1 MRRRTHDYDLTK
13 CTTGDDVSALRLS
26 YYSRSSALAKSWQTG
41 EVAAT
46 NVTIMDNDDED
57 DSSSSSRAGRPRS
70 LPRMTVNN
78 IARASISVLLFLI
91 NARCL
96 LQTDGN
102 EVSSSVDF
110 HTYQEATT
118 TQHHNRSL
126 LDMMHDSIDDLLRP
140 KSSPRWSSS
149 QVANVIDGRGGSS
162 SISTNDYPYSVIII
176 SYHKTGHDLQMDLVD
191 YLVNEFHDVGPH
203 LTEFGNK
210 SPVKRRRHPP
220 NVPCARIGKYMETGS
235 IIVQHAPD
243 LFCTPE
249 ELLDMLLGQNRDN
262 GERRQLRLDRG
273 VKVVHLVRD
282 PFQMAVSNYHYHAQL
297 PTPESW
303 IQHQDP
309 CDTEYYEQGQ
319 YMGNYG
325 DMIAPALSKSSYE
338 ALNLKLDG
346 RLLLPKDFDAIRRD
360 CESLYQT
367 KDGLQ
372 NANLL
377 THLLN
382 LDPPE
387 GIRLAT
393 SEMMI
398 QGYDNGGDILR
409 MANNIIKLKQ
419 AQMKYAQQYQT
430 DDIDNNNNNR
440 GLHIY
445 TMSLDE
451 FIVKPA
457 EAAHRF
463 FDFVLDSKN
472 TVLHD
477 RIDTASR
484 SYWHHYN
491 DKKLAN
497 SNHITHDKVGD
508 RDQLKEYLRQD
519 LVFGPTLHKIE
530 LLVEAALLDGVS

>member
-1 MRRRTHDYDLTK
+1 MRVASMRRRTHDYEVTK
-13 CTTGDDVSALRLS
+13 CTTTRDDVAALRLS
-26 YYSRSSALAKSWQTG
+26 YYSRSSS
-41 EVAAT
+41 VAAT
-46 NVTIMDNDDED
+46 NVNMDNNNDGED
-57 DSSSSSRAGRPRS
+57 DSLSSRGRPRS

-78 IARASISVLLFLI
+78 IVRVSISVLLLLI
-91 NARCL
+91 NGRYL

-102 EVSSSVDF
+102 EVSSSKVNF
-110 HTYQEATT
+110 HMYHEAMTT
-118 TQHHNRSL
+118 QQHHNRSL
-126 LDMMHDSIDDLLRP
+126 LDMMHDSIDDFLQP
-140 KSSPRWSSS
+140 KSSPQWLS
-149 QVANVIDGRGGSS
+149 QVANAIDSRSS
-162 SISTNDYPYSVIII
+162 SSANDYPYSVIII

-191 YLVNEFHDVGPH
+191 YLVNEFHDVGPQ

-249 ELLDMLLGQNRDN
+249 ELLDMLLGHNRDN
-262 GERRQLRLDRG
+262 GERRQLQLDRG
-273 VKVVHLVRD
+273 VKVIHLVRD

-303 IQHQDP
+303 IQYQNP
-309 CDTEYYEQGQ
+309 CDTEYHEQGQ
-319 YMGNYG
+319 YIGNYG
-325 DMIAPALSKSSYE
+325 DMIAPTLSKSTYE
-338 ALNLKLDG
+338 SLNLQLDG
-346 RLLLPKDFDAIRRD
+346 RLLLPQDFDAIRHD
-360 CESLYQT
+360 CETLYQT

-377 THLLN
+377 EHLLN

-387 GIRLAT
+387 GVRLAT

-398 QGYDNGGDILR
+398 QGYNNGGDILR

-430 DDIDNNNNNR
+430 DDIDNNYR

-445 TMSLDE
+445 TMSLDD
-451 FIVKPA
+451 FIARPA
-457 EAAHRF
+457 ESAHRF

-472 TVLHD
+472 TALHD

-484 SYWHHYN
+484 SYWQHYN
-491 DKKLAN
+491 DKKLDN
-497 SNHITHDKVGD
+497 SNHITHGKAGD
-508 RDQLKEYLRQD
+508 GELLKEYLRQD
-519 LVFGPTLHKIE
+519 SVFGPTLHKIE
-530 LLVEAALLDGVS
+530 LLVQAALLDGVS

>member
-1 MRRRTHDYDLTK
+1 MRRRTHDCDSTK
-13 CTTGDDVSALRLS
+13 RTTSDDDVSALRLS
-26 YYSRSSALAKSWQTG
+26 YNSRSS
-41 EVAAT
+41 VAAT
-46 NVTIMDNDDED
+46 NVTIIDED
-57 DSSSSSRAGRPRS
+57 DSLSSSRGRRPRS

-78 IARASISVLLFLI
+78 IARASISVLLLLI

-102 EVSSSVDF
+102 NDVSSSVNF
-110 HTYQEATT
+110 HTYQEAMT

-140 KSSPRWSSS
+140 KSSPQWLS
-149 QVANVIDGRGGSS
+149 QVANVIDGSRGSS
-162 SISTNDYPYSVIII
+162 SSSTNDYPYSVIII

-191 YLVNEFHDVGPH
+191 YLVNEFQDVGPR

-220 NVPCARIGKYMETGS
+220 NVPCARIGKYMQTGS
-235 IIVQHAPD
+235 IVVQHAPD

-249 ELLDMLLGQNRDN
+249 ELLVMLLGHNRDD
-262 GERRQLRLDRG
+262 GERRQLQLDRG
-273 VKVVHLVRD
+273 VKVIHLVRD

-303 IQHQDP
+303 IQHQNP

-338 ALNLKLDG
+338 SLNLQLDG

-419 AQMKYAQQYQT
+419 AQMKYAQLYQT
-430 DDIDNNNNNR
+430 DDVDNNNNNR

-445 TMSLDE
+445 TMSLDD
-451 FIVKPA
+451 FIARPA
-457 EAAHRF
+457 ESAHRF

-484 SYWHHYN
+484 SYWQHYN

-519 LVFGPTLHKIE
+519 SVFGPTLHKIE

>member
-1 MRRRTHDYDLTK
+1 MRRRTHDYDSTK
-13 CTTGDDVSALRLS
+13 CTTSDDVSALRLT
-26 YYSRSSALAKSWQTG
+26 YYSRSS
-41 EVAAT
+41 VAAT
-46 NVTIMDNDDED
+46 DVTV
-57 DSSSSSRAGRPRS
+57 PS

-78 IARASISVLLFLI
+78 IARASISVLLLLN

-102 EVSSSVDF
+102 EVSSSVGF
-110 HTYQEATT
+110 HAYQEATT
-118 TQHHNRSL
+118 TRQHHNRSL

-140 KSSPRWSSS
+140 ESSPQWLS
-149 QVANVIDGRGGSS
+149 QEVANVIESSRGT
-162 SISTNDYPYSVIII
+162 TNDYPYSVIII

-191 YLVNEFHDVGPH
+191 YLANEFRDVGPQ

-249 ELLDMLLGQNRDN
+249 ELLDMLLGHNRDNN
-262 GERRQLRLDRG
+262 GERRRLRLDRG

-282 PFQMAVSNYHYHAQL
+282 PFQMAVSNYHYHARL

-303 IQHQDP
+303 IQHQNP

-338 ALNLKLDG
+338 SLNLQLDG

-430 DDIDNNNNNR
+430 DDVDNNNNNNIR

-445 TMSLDE
+445 TMSLDD
-451 FIVKPA
+451 FIARPA

-484 SYWHHYN
+484 SYWQHYN
-491 DKKLAN
+491 DKKLDD
-497 SNHITHDKVGD
+497 SNHITHGKMGD
-508 RDQLKEYLRQD
+508 GEQLKEYLRQD
-519 LVFGPTLHKIE
+519 SVFGPTLHKIE

>member
-1 MRRRTHDYDLTK
+1 MRRRTHDYDVTK
-13 CTTGDDVSALRLS
+13 CTTSDDVSALRLS
-26 YYSRSSALAKSWQTG
+26 YY
-41 EVAAT
+41 AASIT
-46 NVTIMDNDDED
+46 MDHKEED
-57 DSSSSSRAGRPRS
+57 NSLSSRGRRRPQS
-70 LPRMTVNN
+70 LPRMTAVNN
-78 IARASISVLLFLI
+78 VVVRASICVLLLLI
-91 NARCL
+91 NGIIIIR
-96 LQTDGN
+96 
-102 EVSSSVDF
+102 SSS
-110 HTYQEATT
+110 
-118 TQHHNRSL
+118 
-126 LDMMHDSIDDLLRP
+126 
-140 KSSPRWSSS
+140 SS
-149 QVANVIDGRGGSS
+149 AAAA
-162 SISTNDYPYSVIII
+162 TNDYPYSVIII

-235 IIVQHAPD
+235 ILVQHAPD
-243 LFCTPE
+243 LFCTPT
-249 ELLDMLLGQNRDN
+249 ELLDMLLGHERDN
-262 GERRQLRLDRG
+262 GERKRQLQLDRG
-273 VKVVHLVRD
+273 VKVIHLVRN

-303 IQHQDP
+303 IQYQNP

-319 YMGNYG
+319 YIGNYG
-325 DMIAPALSKSSYE
+325 DMIAPALTKLSYKSF
-338 ALNLKLDG
+338 NLQLDG
-346 RLLLPKDFDAIRRD
+346 QLLLPRDFDAIQHD
-360 CESLYQT
+360 CMSLYQT

-419 AQMKYAQQYQT
+419 AQMKYAQQYHQT

-445 TMSLDE
+445 TMSLDD
-451 FIVKPA
+451 FIAQPA
-457 EAAHRF
+457 ESAHRF
-463 FDFVLDSKN
+463 FDFVLDSN

-477 RIDTASR
+477 RIDMASQ
-484 SYWHHYN
+484 SYWQHYN
-491 DKKLAN
+491 DKKLDN
-497 SNHITHDKVGD
+497 SNHITHGKVGD
-508 RDQLKEYLRQD
+508 EDQLKEYLRQD